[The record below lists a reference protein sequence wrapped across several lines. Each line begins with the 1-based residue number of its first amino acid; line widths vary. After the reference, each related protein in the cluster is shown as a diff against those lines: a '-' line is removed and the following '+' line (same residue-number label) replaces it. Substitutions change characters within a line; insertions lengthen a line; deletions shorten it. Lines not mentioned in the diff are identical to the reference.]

1 MTAPAAAL
9 PGAAPPSAGAA
20 SAGTASAG
28 PPSAGAASVGP
39 ASASTAP
46 VGLSLPRWSCR
57 VPAEA
62 DRSQV
67 LALFTEPDFYYR
79 TDQPA
84 TRPEWEIW
92 DLLGDDT
99 RLLLAD
105 GWLAGLFAVEAA
117 GPPHVCHY
125 LLHLRLRAAAPLAWW
140 ASAGAEV
147 IRAARWRREVIRL
160 AIRFPEFD
168 TRGLAAAQAMG
179 LAGEGTLPEVTVHD
193 GQRRGRVF
201 FARTWEPAP

>member
-9 PGAAPPSAGAA
+9 PRSAPAPAGAAPVGTAP
-20 SAGTASAG
+20 AGTAPAG
-28 PPSAGAASVGP
+28 TAPAG
-39 ASASTAP
+39 TAP
-46 VGLSLPRWSCR
+46 VGPGLPRWSCR
-57 VPAEA
+57 PAAEA
-62 DRSQV
+62 DRDEI

-105 GWLAGLFAVEAA
+105 GRLAGLFAVEAA

-168 TRGLAAAQAMG
+168 SRGLAAAQAIG
-179 LAGEGTLPEVTVHD
+179 LTVEGTLPGVTVHD
-193 GQRRGRVF
+193 GQRQGRVF